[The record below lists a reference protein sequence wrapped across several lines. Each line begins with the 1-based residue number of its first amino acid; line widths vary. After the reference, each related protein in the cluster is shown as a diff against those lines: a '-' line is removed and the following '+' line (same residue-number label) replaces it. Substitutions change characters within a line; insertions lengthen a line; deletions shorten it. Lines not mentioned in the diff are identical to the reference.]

1 MIRVFQV
8 SEVLQRGKKIS
19 LTVHESSKYR
29 LYQAEKLDPN
39 SPVYP
44 SNLSSALYEL
54 GDYASCMEA
63 ILRSWALEPG
73 PELSLRLSTRLAKA
87 LSQGVQNGSIQP
99 SVVEQNEPAI
109 KDLERFSTTDNV
121 DAIQAWNIWKNVEE
135 RAGHHSDLVREAE
148 IQILPNYPLQ
158 THDVCVPLSIR

>member
-8 SEVLQRGKKIS
+8 PEVLQRGKKNS
-19 LTVHESSKYR
+19 LTIHRVLNIDYH
-29 LYQAEKLDPN
+29 QAEKLDPD

-99 SVVEQNEPAI
+99 SVIEQNEPAI
-109 KDLERFSTTDNV
+109 KELERFSTTDNV
-121 DAIQAWNIWKNVEE
+121 DAIQAWKIWKNVKKGL
-135 RAGHHSDLVREAE
+135 GHHSDLVREAKFRFSK
-148 IQILPNYPLQ
+148 LPIFKPMMY
-158 THDVCVPLSIR
+158 VFPLSIG